1 MKNKKK
7 YLFFTLFALGFML
20 TGINNQVS
28 EENITNIA
36 SAAETGFVI
45 DNNGILT
52 KYTGTDT
59 SVIIPDGVTSIGD
72 RAFFNCTSAN
82 TIIIPDSVTNIGER
96 VFWGCKNLEE
106 ITIPDSVTSIGG
118 GTFKNCKSLK
128 EITIPDNVKI
138 IEQAMFTGC
147 NNLKKIV
154 LPNGITDIKA
164 SAFYDCHSLIK
175 INFPDSLVT
184 IEDNAFANCH
194 NLTGITLPDSLKKIG
209 HWAFINCRNLKEITV
224 PENVLYIGDM
234 AFAGCKK
241 LTSVTIPDKTTEIG
255 DFVVKNCPALKKI
268 TVKPGN
274 KTYQS
279 KDGVLFKKVQSG
291 LKLVAYPSGKT
302 EKTYKFP
309 VKTKNVEYDAFS
321 ECKNLTKVILPG
333 NMKKIYYKKNSFFGS
348 LYLKNIKITMK
359 KSQKLNI
366 DFIMYNDDS
375 VIPKITSQN
384 KNIARI
390 NMPAKWKNI
399 DDNIGSYTS
408 KGTIKA
414 IKKGKLKI
422 IFSGVVNQNK
432 KLKTTLE
439 ITVK

>member
-20 TGINNQVS
+20 TGINNQVP

-147 NNLKKIV
+147 NNLKK
-154 LPNGITDIKA
+154 NCA
-164 SAFYDCHSLIK
+164 S
-175 INFPDSLVT
+175 
-184 IEDNAFANCH
+184 
-194 NLTGITLPDSLKKIG
+194 
-209 HWAFINCRNLKEITV
+209 
-224 PENVLYIGDM
+224 
-234 AFAGCKK
+234 
-241 LTSVTIPDKTTEIG
+241 
-255 DFVVKNCPALKKI
+255 
-268 TVKPGN
+268 
-274 KTYQS
+274 
-279 KDGVLFKKVQSG
+279 
-291 LKLVAYPSGKT
+291 
-302 EKTYKFP
+302 
-309 VKTKNVEYDAFS
+309 
-321 ECKNLTKVILPG
+321 
-333 NMKKIYYKKNSFFGS
+333 
-348 LYLKNIKITMK
+348 
-359 KSQKLNI
+359 
-366 DFIMYNDDS
+366 
-375 VIPKITSQN
+375 
-384 KNIARI
+384 
-390 NMPAKWKNI
+390 
-399 DDNIGSYTS
+399 
-408 KGTIKA
+408 
-414 IKKGKLKI
+414 
-422 IFSGVVNQNK
+422 
-432 KLKTTLE
+432 
-439 ITVK
+439 